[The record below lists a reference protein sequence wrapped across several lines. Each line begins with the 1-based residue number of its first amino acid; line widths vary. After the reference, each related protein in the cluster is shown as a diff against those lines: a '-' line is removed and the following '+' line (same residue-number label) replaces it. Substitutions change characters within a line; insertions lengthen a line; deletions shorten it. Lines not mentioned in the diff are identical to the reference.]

1 MTLKIAINGFGR
13 IGRLVLRGI
22 LETNQT
28 DVQVVAIND
37 LGKPEDNAHL
47 FKYDSVHGRYQGHV
61 SSNGNTLTID
71 HMQIAMFQ
79 EPSPE
84 HLPWGDLNVDIV
96 FECSGRFTKRE
107 LAAQHL
113 KAGAKHVLISA
124 PSPDADLTVVY
135 GVNHNKLT
143 VDHKI
148 VSNAS
153 CTTNCLAP
161 IADVIH
167 KTVGIDVGYMTT
179 IHAYTGDQRLVD
191 TQHSDLHRA
200 RAAGESIIP
209 SSTGAAKA
217 VGLVLPEL
225 KGKLDGT
232 ALRVPTANV
241 SAVDFKFLGVKKDFD
256 VDIIHHAIKKAAQG
270 RMKGVLDFCDAPL
283 VSKDFNHYPA
293 SSVFDMTQTQILDNR
308 FCRVLSWYDNEW
320 AFSLRMVD
328 VAKAWLLK

>member
-22 LETNQT
+22 LETRQA

-37 LGKPEDNAHL
+37 LGKPEDHAHL
-47 FKYDSVHGRYQGHV
+47 FKYDSIHGRFQGDV
-61 SSNGNTLTID
+61 LSNGDTLTVD
-71 HMQIAMFQ
+71 HMQILMFQ

-84 HLPWGDLNVDIV
+84 KLPWGDLNVDIV
-96 FECSGRFTKRE
+96 FECSGRFVKRE
-107 LAAQHL
+107 LAAQHV

-143 VDHKI
+143 TDHKI

-191 TQHSDLHRA
+191 TQHADLHRA

-241 SAVDFKFLGVKKDFD
+241 SAVDFKFLGVKKGFD
-256 VDIIHHAIKKAAQG
+256 GDVIHDAIKEAAQG
-270 RMKGVLDFCDAPL
+270 RMKGILDFCDAPL

-293 SSVFDMTQTQILDNR
+293 SSVFDLTQTQILDNR